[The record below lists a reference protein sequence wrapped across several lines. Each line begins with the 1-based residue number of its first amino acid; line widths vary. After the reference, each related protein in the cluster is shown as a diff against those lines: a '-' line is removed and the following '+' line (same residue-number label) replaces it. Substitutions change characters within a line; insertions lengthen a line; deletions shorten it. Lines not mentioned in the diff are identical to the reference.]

1 MNELPSR
8 IELNQGEDLQ
18 RRRRL
23 LDRQEFAG
31 PIMDITGREFE
42 AVAEHAGVAYLRYSF
57 TKGTAQE
64 TAFILDVLGLKPG
77 MRLVDVGCGPGR
89 HCHALAR
96 AGIEVVGL
104 DISSAFLRAAGP
116 GSWVRAD
123 ARRLP
128 FRPGSFDAAI
138 SLCQGGFGLLG
149 GDDDAVVLGQ
159 MAESVKRGGRIVV
172 SAFSSYFAV
181 RHLEPGETFDAGSGV
196 NHELAEVRDPSGQPA
211 MFDLWTTCFTPRE
224 LRLMA
229 AAAGITVRA
238 IWSVG
243 PGSYGDRRPDLDHP
257 EFLLVGE
264 V

>member
-1 MNELPSR
+1 MEL
-8 IELNQGEDLQ
+8 
-18 RRRRL
+18 
-23 LDRQEFAG
+23 
-31 PIMDITGREFE
+31 TGREFE
-42 AVAEHAGVAYLRYSF
+42 AVAAHAGLAYLRYSF

-64 TAFILDVLGLKPG
+64 TAFILDVLGLAAG
-77 MRLVDVGCGPGR
+77 MGLVDVGCGPGR
-89 HCHALAR
+89 HSHALAE

-104 DISSAFLRAAGP
+104 DISSAFLRAAGD

-128 FRPGSFDAAI
+128 FRPRSFDAAI

-149 GDDDAVVLGQ
+149 GDDDAMVLRQ
-159 MAESVKRGGRIVV
+159 MAESVKRGGRIAV

-181 RHLEPGETFDAGSGV
+181 RHLEPGEAFDAGSGV
-196 NHELAEVRDPSGQPA
+196 NHERAEVRDPSGQPA
-211 MFDLWTTCFTPRE
+211 PFDLWTTCFTPRE

-238 IWSVG
+238 IWSVA
-243 PGSYGDRRPDLDHP
+243 PGSYSDRPPDLDHP

>member
-1 MNELPSR
+1 MEL
-8 IELNQGEDLQ
+8 
-18 RRRRL
+18 
-23 LDRQEFAG
+23 
-31 PIMDITGREFE
+31 TGREFE
-42 AVAEHAGVAYLRYSF
+42 AVADHAGLAYLRYSF

-64 TAFILDVLGLKPG
+64 TAFILEVLGLKAG
-77 MRLVDVGCGPGR
+77 MGLVDVGCGPGR
-89 HCHALAR
+89 HCHELAR

-104 DISSAFLRAAGP
+104 DISSAFLRAAGD

-128 FRPGSFDAAI
+128 FRARSFDAAI

-149 GDDDAVVLGQ
+149 GDDDAIVLGQ
-159 MAESVKRGGRIVV
+159 MAESVKRGGRIAV

-181 RHLEPGETFDAGSGV
+181 RHLEPGEAFDAGSGV
-196 NHELAEVRDPSGQPA
+196 NHERAEVRDPSGQPA
-211 MFDLWTTCFTPRE
+211 TFDLWTTCFTPRE
-224 LRLMA
+224 LRMMA

-238 IWSVG
+238 IWSVS
-243 PGSYGDRRPDLDHP
+243 PGSYADRPPDLDRP